1 MKLTNNNFGKYGI
14 YIGRKSEKIKNR
26 INKPKD
32 VDSTDVKI
40 NNKLNYFGKVVS
52 SIRINC
58 MFPELVC
65 RQEAAWWLLSHVD
78 SNNKTKYQQALEA
91 IAKSGKL
98 SEIADERIIHNL
110 YDTYKIEYRADKYWT
125 SSLENI

>member
-14 YIGRKSEKIKNR
+14 YIGRKSGKIKNR

-40 NNKLNYFGKVVS
+40 NNKLNYFGKGIS
-52 SIRINC
+52 PIRINC
-58 MFPELVC
+58 MFPQLVC
-65 RQEAAWWLLSHVD
+65 RQEATWWLLSHVD
-78 SNNKTKYQQALEA
+78 SINKTKYHQALEA

-110 YDTYKIEYRADKYWT
+110 YDAYKIAY
-125 SSLENI
+125 